1 MAARTPRSE
10 RFLIADSGHTTVHF
24 GICTATRLLCRFRV
38 PSRPTG
44 ALAAAKGELAA
55 GIAAHGPLA
64 GALVSS
70 VVPRLNGTLARICRD
85 AGVAAVFLTH
95 ETPSGIRL
103 AYPRPWEI
111 GADRIANAVAAR
123 ELHGAPAIVVDVGTA
138 LTFDCISAR
147 GEYLGGIIAPGPRL
161 SCAAL
166 AGHTGLLPLVEPAAP
181 PGVIGRSTVQA
192 IRSGVVL
199 GTRLLIRGL
208 VKELR
213 RPLGGRPALIFTGGQ
228 FGLVA
233 RGWAHHGLVEPF
245 LTLHGLRIIRARL
258 PRGDGPG

>member
-10 RFLIADSGHTTVHF
+10 RFLIADAGNTTVHF
-24 GICTATRLLCRFRV
+24 GICTADAASFADSASPAGRQGRWPPRRRTRRGNRGA
-38 PSRPTG
+38 RPARRG
-44 ALAAAKGELAA
+44 ARLQR
-55 GIAAHGPLA
+55 GPA
-64 GALVSS
+64 
-70 VVPRLNGTLARICRD
+70 PERDARADLPD

-111 GADRIANAVAAR
+111 GADRIANAVAAQ

-147 GEYLGGIIAPGPRL
+147 GSTSGGSSRPARVFPARRWPGTPASSRSWNRPRRPG
-161 SCAAL
+161 SSA
-166 AGHTGLLPLVEPAAP
+166 AAP
-181 PGVIGRSTVQA
+181 CR
-192 IRSGVVL
+192 RSGRAWCWARASSSADSSRSSAARWGPAGAHL
-199 GTRLLIRGL
+199 H
-208 VKELR
+208 R
-213 RPLGGRPALIFTGGQ
+213 RPVRPGR
-228 FGLVA
+228 A
-233 RGWAHHGLVEPF
+233 RVGAHGLVEPF

>member
-1 MAARTPRSE
+1 MAAQAPRPE
-10 RFLIADSGHTTVHF
+10 RFLIADAGNTTVHF
-24 GICTATRLLCRFRV
+24 GICTADRLLRRFRV
-38 PSRPTG
+38 PSRPARG
-44 ALAAAKGELAA
+44 LADARRELAA
-55 GIAAHGPLA
+55 GIAAHGPLD

-85 AGVAAVFLTH
+85 AGVEAVFLTH
-95 ETPSGIRL
+95 ETPAGIRL

-138 LTFDCISAR
+138 ITFDCISPR

-161 SCAAL
+161 ACAAL

-199 GTRLLIRGL
+199 GTRVLILGL
-208 VKELR
+208 TRELR
-213 RPLGGRPALIFTGGQ
+213 RAMGGRPALIFTGGQ

-233 RGWAHHGLVEPF
+233 RGWTHHGLVDPL

-258 PRGDGPG
+258 TRGAVPR